1 MTLPLLITQNLTK
14 SFGKHTITHV
24 LQQVSITINTGEFV
38 SIVGPSGSG
47 KSTLLYLLGALEHPS
62 SGDIILGQQA
72 FSQCSESQL
81 TQLRQ
86 QKIGF
91 VFQFHFLLP
100 EFSALENVLLPARL
114 AQRPLK
120 EAQKQAL
127 ALLERVGLSH
137 RLHHRPTELSGG
149 EKQRVAIARALINQP
164 QLLLADEPTGN
175 LDTENTQQ
183 IFALLHELNS
193 NLSQT
198 IVMVTHNL
206 ELAAR
211 THRQI
216 HLVDGKVLT

>member
-1 MTLPLLITQNLTK
+1 MTLPLLTTQNLTK

-24 LQQVSITINTGEFV
+24 LQQVSLSIQTGEFV
-38 SIVGPSGSG
+38 SIIGPSGSG

-72 FSQCSESQL
+72 YSQCSENQL

-100 EFSALENVLLPARL
+100 EFNALENVLLPARL

-183 IFALLHELNS
+183 IFDLLHELNL

-216 HLVDGKVLT
+216 HLVDGKVQT